1 MHGARSEEHCLTGEK
16 DGMTWTAALGWFFA
30 GYALLTGIFILLEN
44 RRPQATL
51 AWMLLF
57 LTLPGIGL
65 VIYALFGRDRKA
77 FSRQRQLARQNLEG
91 TAAPLLKQLLA
102 RQDAEI
108 GRLETQSLVRRR
120 LMSLVRRNSHSGLTT
135 RNRVAIQQDAS
146 TFYPSLMEDLRRAQR
161 TIYLQFYTWADDAFT
176 HKLKTILLERAAHG
190 VEVYD
195 PFGSLFRLTR
205 RYKRE
210 PSQGGVKWAPVSA
223 LYWLHTVSYR
233 NHRKIAV
240 IDGQVGYTGGMNI
253 GQEHI
258 DGGPTFDNWRDT
270 QVRLEGEAAA
280 VLQVVFLVDWYNA
293 TGEDLFA
300 ADRFPLL
307 ATEMPPTT
315 SEDPSTSDAYVPV
328 QILTSGP
335 DSEWRAIR
343 QLYFAMIMSARQ
355 RVRLQSPF
363 FILDA
368 TIAEALKAAALA
380 GIEVDVMVSDRGEGL
395 NQTPYW
401 AANTYLAE
409 VAVAGARVHM
419 YGKGYLHAKTLS
431 IDGEVCSIGSA
442 NLDIR
447 SFSINYEL
455 TAVIYDTR
463 LSGELE
469 AAFERDLKDCYSFE
483 PAGYLRIP
491 VLKRLRDSAARVLSP
506 LL

>member
-1 MHGARSEEHCLTGEK
+1 
-16 DGMTWTAALGWFFA
+16 MTWTAALGWFFA
-30 GYALLTGIFILLEN
+30 AYALLTGIFILLEN

-65 VIYALFGRDRKA
+65 AVYVLFGRDRKA
-77 FSRQRQLARQNLEG
+77 FSRQRKLARQNLQG
-91 TAAPLLKQLLA
+91 TAAPLIEQLLA
-102 RQDAEI
+102 RQDEEI
-108 GRLETQSLVRRR
+108 GRLEEQSLVRRR
-120 LMSLVRRNSHSGLTT
+120 LMSLVRRNSHSALTT
-135 RNRVAIQQDAS
+135 RNRVALQQNAS
-146 TFYPSLMEDLRRAQR
+146 VFYPCLMEDLRRAQR

-176 HKLKTILLERAAHG
+176 RQLKAILIERAAHG
-190 VEVYD
+190 VEVRLLYD

-210 PSQGGVKWAPVSA
+210 LSQGGVKSAPVSA
-223 LYWLHTVSYR
+223 LYRLHTISYR

-258 DGGPTFDNWRDT
+258 DGGPTFDRWRDT
-270 QVRLEGEAAA
+270 QVRLEGEGAA

-300 ADRFPLL
+300 ADRFPSL
-307 ATEMPPTT
+307 ANEVPPTT
-315 SEDPSTSDAYVPV
+315 PEGSGASDAYVPV

-343 QLYFAMIMSARQ
+343 QLYFAMIMSAQ
-355 RVRLQSPF
+355 HRVRLQSPF

-368 TIAEALKAAALA
+368 TIAEALRAAALA
-380 GIEVDVMVSDRGEGL
+380 GITVEVMVSDRGEGL

-409 VAVAGARVHM
+409 VAAAGAQVHM

-455 TAVIYDTR
+455 NAVIYDAR
-463 LSGELE
+463 LARELE
-469 AAFERDLKDCYSFE
+469 AAFERDLDDCYPFDAAAYRRGS
-483 PAGYLRIP
+483 IP
-491 VLKRLRDSAARVLSP
+491 KRLRDSTARLLSP

>member
-1 MHGARSEEHCLTGEK
+1 
-16 DGMTWTAALGWFFA
+16 MTWTAAIGWFFA

-65 VIYALFGRDRKA
+65 AVYVLFGRDRKA
-77 FSRQRQLARQNLEG
+77 FSRQRKLARQNLRG
-91 TAAPLLKQLLA
+91 TAAPLIEQLLA

-108 GRLETQSLVRRR
+108 GRVESQSPVRRR
-120 LMSLVRRNSHSGLTT
+120 LMSLVRRNSHSALTT
-135 RNRVAIQQDAS
+135 RNKVAIQQDAT
-146 TFYPSLMEDLRRAQR
+146 TFYPNLMEDLRQAQR

-176 HKLKTILLERAAHG
+176 RELKAILLERAAHG
-190 VEVYD
+190 VEVRLLYD
-195 PFGSLFRLTR
+195 PFGSLLRLTR
-205 RYKRE
+205 RYRRE
-210 PSQGGVKWAPVSA
+210 LDQGGVRVAPVSA
-223 LYWLHTVSYR
+223 LYRLHTISYR

-240 IDGQVGYTGGMNI
+240 IDGRVGYTGGMNI

-258 DGGPTFDNWRDT
+258 DGGPTFDRWRDT

-280 VLQVVFLVDWYNA
+280 VLQVVFLVDWYNG

-300 ADRFPLL
+300 ADRFPSL
-307 ATEMPPTT
+307 AEETT
-315 SEDPSTSDAYVPV
+315 ATTVEQGAGNAYVPV

-343 QLYFAMIMSARQ
+343 QLYFAMIMSAQQ
-355 RVRLQSPF
+355 RVRLQTPF

-368 TIAEALKAAALA
+368 TIAEALRAAALA
-380 GIEVDVMVSDRGEGL
+380 GIEVDVMVSDRGEGW

-401 AANTYLAE
+401 AANTYLTE
-409 VAVAGARVHM
+409 VAAAGARVYL

-455 TAVIYDTR
+455 NAVLYDTR
-463 LSGELE
+463 LARELE
-469 AAFERDLKDCYSFE
+469 AAFERDLHDCYPFDA
-483 PAGYLRIP
+483 AGYRRSSA
-491 VLKRLRDSAARVLSP
+491 LKLLRDSTARLLSP

>member
-1 MHGARSEEHCLTGEK
+1 
-16 DGMTWTAALGWFFA
+16 MTWTAAIGWFFA
-30 GYALLTGIFILLEN
+30 AYALLTGIFILLEN

-51 AWMLLF
+51 AWILLF
-57 LTLPGIGL
+57 LTLPIIGL
-65 VIYALFGRDRKA
+65 GIYVLFGRDRKA
-77 FSRQRQLARQNLEG
+77 FSRQSKLARQNLHG
-91 TAAPLLKQLLA
+91 TAAPLIEQLLA
-102 RQDAEI
+102 GQDAEI
-108 GRLETQSLVRRR
+108 SRLETQSPVRRR
-120 LMSLVRRNSHSGLTT
+120 LMSLVRRNSHSVLTT

-146 TFYPSLMEDLRRAQR
+146 TFYPHLMEDLRTAQR
-161 TIYLQFYTWADDAFT
+161 SIYLQFYTWADDAFT
-176 HKLKTILLERAAHG
+176 RELKAILIERVAQG
-190 VEVYD
+190 VEVRLLYD

-210 PSQGGVKWAPVSA
+210 LSRGGVQWAPVSA
-223 LYWLHTVSYR
+223 LYWLHTISYR

-240 IDGQVGYTGGMNI
+240 IDGRVGYTGGMNI
-253 GQEHI
+253 GQEHL
-258 DGGPTFDNWRDT
+258 DGGPSFDRWRDT

-293 TGEDLFA
+293 TAEDLFTP
-300 ADRFPLL
+300 DRFPSL
-307 ATEMPPTT
+307 ANEGP
-315 SEDPSTSDAYVPV
+315 PSTTEEPRAGDAYAPV

-343 QLYFAMIMSARQ
+343 QLYFAIIMAAQ
-355 RVRLQSPF
+355 HRVRLQTPF

-368 TIAEALKAAALA
+368 TIAEALRAAALA
-380 GIEVDVMVSDRGEGL
+380 GIVVDVMVSDRGEGL

-409 VAVAGARVHM
+409 VAAAGARVHM

-455 TAVIYDTR
+455 NAVIYDAR
-463 LSGELE
+463 LAQELE
-469 AAFERDLKDCYSFE
+469 AAFERDLGDC
-483 PAGYLRIP
+483 
-491 VLKRLRDSAARVLSP
+491 
-506 LL
+506 

>member
-1 MHGARSEEHCLTGEK
+1 MS
-16 DGMTWTAALGWFFA
+16 WTAALGWFFA
-30 GYALLTGIFILLEN
+30 AYALLTGIFILLEN

-57 LTLPGIGL
+57 LTLPVIGL
-65 VIYALFGRDRKA
+65 AVYALFGRDRKA
-77 FSRQRQLARQNLEG
+77 FSRQRKLARQNLQG
-91 TAAPLLKQLLA
+91 TAAPLIERLLA

-108 GRLETQSLVRRR
+108 RNLEAQGPVRRR
-120 LMSLVRRNSHSGLTT
+120 LMSLVRRNSHSALTA
-135 RNRVAIQQDAS
+135 RNRVAIQQNAA
-146 TFYPSLMEDLRRAQR
+146 TFYPNLMKDLRQAQR
-161 TIYLQFYTWADDAFT
+161 TIHLQFYTWADDAFT
-176 HKLKTILLERAAHG
+176 RELKVILTERAAQG
-190 VEVYD
+190 VEVRLLYD

-210 PSQGGVKWAPVSA
+210 LTKGGVYWAPVSA
-223 LYWLHTVSYR
+223 LYWLHTISYR

-240 IDGQVGYTGGMNI
+240 IDGRVGYTGGMNI
-253 GQEHI
+253 GQEHV
-258 DGGPTFDNWRDT
+258 DGGPGFDHWRDT
-270 QVRLEGEAAA
+270 QVRLEGEGAA

-300 ADRFPLL
+300 PERFPSL
-307 ATEMPPTT
+307 ANELPQSTT
-315 SEDPSTSDAYVPV
+315 DAPGARDTYVPV

-343 QLYFAMIMSARQ
+343 QLYFAMITSAQR

-368 TIAEALKAAALA
+368 TIAEALRAAALG
-380 GIEVDVMVSDRGEGL
+380 GIDVEVMVSDRGEGL

-409 VAVAGARVHM
+409 VAAAGARVHM
-419 YGKGYLHAKTLS
+419 YGNGYLHAKTLS

-455 TAVIYDTR
+455 NAVIYDAR
-463 LSGELE
+463 LARELE
-469 AAFERDLKDCYSFE
+469 AAFERDRGVCYPFE
-483 PAGYLRIP
+483 PSAYRESP
-491 VLKRLRDSAARVLSP
+491 VLKRLRDSAARLLSP

>member
-1 MHGARSEEHCLTGEK
+1 
-16 DGMTWTAALGWFFA
+16 MTWTAALGWFFA
-30 GYALLTGIFILLEN
+30 AYALLTGIFILLEN

-65 VIYALFGRDRKA
+65 AVYALFGRDRKA
-77 FSRQRQLARQNLEG
+77 FSRQRKLARQNMEG
-91 TAAPLLKQLLA
+91 TATPLIEQLLA
-102 RQDAEI
+102 RQDEEI
-108 GRLETQSLVRRR
+108 GRLETQSPVRRR
-120 LMSLVRRNSHSGLTT
+120 LMSLVRRNSHSALTT
-135 RNRVAIQQDAS
+135 RNRVAIQQNAA
-146 TFYPSLMEDLRRAQR
+146 TFYPNLMDDLRRAQR

-176 HKLKTILLERAAHG
+176 RELKAILLERAARG
-190 VEVYD
+190 VEVRLLYD

-210 PSQGGVKWAPVSA
+210 LTKGGVHWAPVSA
-223 LYWLHTVSYR
+223 LYWLHTISYR

-240 IDGQVGYTGGMNI
+240 IDGRVGYTGGMNI
-253 GQEHI
+253 AQEHI
-258 DGGPTFDNWRDT
+258 DGGPGFDRWRDT

-300 ADRFPLL
+300 ADRFPSL
-307 ATEMPPTT
+307 ANGL
-315 SEDPSTSDAYVPV
+315 PSTPTRKSEASDGYVPV

-343 QLYFAMIMSARQ
+343 QLYFAMIMSAQ
-355 RVRLQSPF
+355 ERVRLQSPF

-368 TIAEALKAAALA
+368 TIAEALRAAALA
-380 GIEVDVMVSDRGEGL
+380 GITVEVMVSDRGEGL

-409 VAVAGARVHM
+409 VAAAGARVHL

-447 SFSINYEL
+447 SFSINYEIN
-455 TAVIYDTR
+455 AVIYDAR
-463 LSGELE
+463 LSQELE
-469 AAFERDLKDCYSFE
+469 AAFERDLEDCYPFE
-483 PAGYLRIP
+483 PAEYRRSP
-491 VLKRLRDSAARVLSP
+491 VLKRLRDSTARLLSP

>member
-1 MHGARSEEHCLTGEK
+1 
-16 DGMTWTAALGWFFA
+16 MTWTAALGWFFA
-30 GYALLTGIFILLEN
+30 AYALLTGIFILLEN

-65 VIYALFGRDRKA
+65 AVYALFGRDRKA
-77 FSRQRQLARQNLEG
+77 FSRQRKLARQNMEG
-91 TAAPLLKQLLA
+91 TATPLIEQLLA
-102 RQDAEI
+102 RQDEEI
-108 GRLETQSLVRRR
+108 GRLETQSPVRRR
-120 LMSLVRRNSHSGLTT
+120 LMSLVRRNSHSALTT
-135 RNRVAIQQDAS
+135 RNRVSIQQDAS
-146 TFYPSLMEDLRRAQR
+146 SFYPSLMEDLRQAQR

-176 HKLKTILLERAAHG
+176 RELKAILLERAASG
-190 VEVYD
+190 VEVRLLYD

-210 PSQGGVKWAPVSA
+210 LTKGGVHWAPVSA
-223 LYWLHTVSYR
+223 LYWLHTISYR

-240 IDGQVGYTGGMNI
+240 IDGRVGYTGGMNI
-253 GQEHI
+253 AQEHI
-258 DGGPTFDNWRDT
+258 DGGPGFDHWRDT
-270 QVRLEGEAAA
+270 QIRLEGEAAS

-300 ADRFPLL
+300 PERFPSL
-307 ATEMPPTT
+307 ADEVPPTT
-315 SEDPSTSDAYVPV
+315 AEAQGASDGYVPV

-343 QLYFAMIMSARQ
+343 QLYFAMIMSAQ
-355 RVRLQSPF
+355 HHVRLQTPF

-368 TIAEALKAAALA
+368 TIAEALGATALA
-380 GIEVDVMVSDRGEGL
+380 GITVEVVVSDRGEGL

-409 VAVAGARVHM
+409 VAAAGARVHM

-455 TAVIYDTR
+455 NAVIYDAR
-463 LSGELE
+463 LAQELE
-469 AAFERDLKDCYSFE
+469 AAFDRDVKDCYPFE
-483 PAGYLRIP
+483 PEGYRRSP
-491 VLKRLRDSAARVLSP
+491 VLKRLRDSTARLLSP

>member
-1 MHGARSEEHCLTGEK
+1 
-16 DGMTWTAALGWFFA
+16 MTWTAALGWFFA
-30 GYALLTGIFILLEN
+30 AYALLTGMFILLEN

-77 FSRQRQLARQNLEG
+77 FSRQSKLARQNLEG
-91 TAAPLLKQLLA
+91 TAAPLIGQLLA

-108 GRLETQSLVRRR
+108 SRLETQSLVRGR
-120 LMSLVRRNSHSGLTT
+120 LMSLVRRNSHSALTT

-146 TFYPSLMEDLRRAQR
+146 TFYPSLMDDLRKAQR

-176 HKLKTILLERAAHG
+176 RELKGILIERAAHG
-190 VEVYD
+190 VEVRLLYD
-195 PFGSLFRLTR
+195 PFGSLFRLRR
-205 RYKRE
+205 RYRRDLTE
-210 PSQGGVKWAPVSA
+210 AGVHVAPVPA
-223 LYWLHTVSYR
+223 LYWLHTISYR

-253 GQEHI
+253 GQEHL
-258 DGGPTFDNWRDT
+258 DGGPTFDSWRDT
-270 QVRLEGEAAA
+270 QVRLEGEGAA

-293 TGEDLFA
+293 TAEDLFA
-300 ADRFPLL
+300 ADRFPSLGNGV
-307 ATEMPPTT
+307 PPAETR
-315 SEDPSTSDAYVPV
+315 DARAVDGLVPV
-328 QILTSGP
+328 QILASGP
-335 DSEWRAIR
+335 DSEWQAIR
-343 QLYFAMIMSARQ
+343 QLYFAMIMSAQ
-355 RVRLQSPF
+355 HRVRLQTPF

-380 GIEVDVMVSDRGEGL
+380 GIAVEVMVSDRGEGL

-409 VAVAGARVHM
+409 VAAAGARVHM
-419 YGKGYLHAKTLS
+419 YRKGYLHAKTLS
-431 IDGEVCSIGSA
+431 IDGEVCSVGSA

-447 SFSINYEL
+447 SFSINYEIN
-455 TAVIYDTR
+455 AVIYDAR
-463 LSGELE
+463 LAQELE
-469 AAFERDLKDCYSFE
+469 AAFERDLNDCYPFDA
-483 PAGYLRIP
+483 AGYGRSSAP
-491 VLKRLRDSAARVLSP
+491 KRLRDSTARLLSP

>member
-1 MHGARSEEHCLTGEK
+1 
-16 DGMTWTAALGWFFA
+16 MTWSVALGWFFA
-30 GYALLTGIFILLEN
+30 AYALLTGIFILLEN

-65 VIYALFGRDRKA
+65 AVYALFGRDRKA
-77 FSRQRQLARQNLEG
+77 FSRQRRLARQNLEG
-91 TAAPLLKQLLA
+91 TAAPLIEQLLA
-102 RQDAEI
+102 RQDEEI
-108 GRLETQSLVRRR
+108 GRLEMQSPVRRR
-120 LMSLVRRNSHSGLTT
+120 LMSLVRRNSHSALTT
-135 RNRVAIQQDAS
+135 RNRVAIQQNAA

-161 TIYLQFYTWADDAFT
+161 TIHLQFYTWADDAFT
-176 HKLKTILLERAAHG
+176 RELKAILLERAAHG
-190 VEVYD
+190 VEVRLLYD

-205 RYKRE
+205 RYKQE
-210 PSQGGVKWAPVSA
+210 LTKGGVQVAPVSA
-223 LYWLHTVSYR
+223 LYWLHTISYR

-258 DGGPTFDNWRDT
+258 DGGPTFDSWRDT

-293 TGEDLFA
+293 TGEDLFTP
-300 ADRFPLL
+300 DRFPSLGNGV
-307 ATEMPPTT
+307 PPASAGDTGAV
-315 SEDPSTSDAYVPV
+315 DGHVPV

-343 QLYFAMIMSARQ
+343 QLYFAMIMAAQ
-355 RVRLQSPF
+355 HCVRLQSPF

-368 TIAEALKAAALA
+368 TIAEALRAAALA
-380 GIEVDVMVSDRGEGL
+380 GVKVEVMVSDRGEGL

-409 VAVAGARVHM
+409 VAAAGARVHM

-455 TAVIYDTR
+455 NAVIYDAR
-463 LSGELE
+463 LARELE
-469 AAFERDLKDCYSFE
+469 AAFERDLDDSYPFDAAAYRERS
-483 PAGYLRIP
+483 ALR
-491 VLKRLRDSAARVLSP
+491 RLRDSTARLLSP

>member
-1 MHGARSEEHCLTGEK
+1 
-16 DGMTWTAALGWFFA
+16 MTWTAVLGWFFA
-30 GYALLTGIFILLEN
+30 AYALLTGIFILLEN

-65 VIYALFGRDRKA
+65 AVYALFGRDRKA
-77 FSRQRQLARQNLEG
+77 FSRQRKLARQNMVG
-91 TAAPLLKQLLA
+91 TATPLIEQLLA
-102 RQDAEI
+102 RQDEEI
-108 GRLETQSLVRRR
+108 DRLETQSPVRRR
-120 LMSLVRRNSHSGLTT
+120 LMSLVRRNSHSALTT
-135 RNRVAIQQDAS
+135 RNRVAIQQNAS
-146 TFYPSLMEDLRRAQR
+146 TFYPNLMEDLRQAQR

-176 HKLKTILLERAAHG
+176 RELKAILTERAANG
-190 VEVYD
+190 VEVRLLYD
-195 PFGSLFRLTR
+195 PFGSLFRITR

-210 PSQGGVKWAPVSA
+210 LTKGGVHWAPVSA
-223 LYWLHTVSYR
+223 LYWLHTISYR

-240 IDGQVGYTGGMNI
+240 IDGRVGYTGGMNI
-253 GQEHI
+253 AQEHI
-258 DGGPTFDNWRDT
+258 DGGPGFDRWRDT

-300 ADRFPLL
+300 AERFPSL
-307 ATEMPPTT
+307 ANGL
-315 SEDPSTSDAYVPV
+315 PSTPTVNSEASDGYVPV

-343 QLYFAMIMSARQ
+343 QLYFAMIMSAQ
-355 RVRLQSPF
+355 HHVRLQTPF

-368 TIAEALKAAALA
+368 TIAEALRAAALA
-380 GIEVDVMVSDRGEGL
+380 NIEVEVMVIDRGEGL

-409 VAVAGARVHM
+409 VAAAGARVHM
-419 YGKGYLHAKTLS
+419 YGAGYLHAKTLS

-455 TAVIYDTR
+455 NAVIYDAR
-463 LSGELE
+463 LAQELE
-469 AAFERDLKDCYSFE
+469 AAFERDVKDCYPFE
-483 PAGYLRIP
+483 PAEYRRSP
-491 VLKRLRDSAARVLSP
+491 VLKRLRDSTARLLSP

>member
-1 MHGARSEEHCLTGEK
+1 
-16 DGMTWTAALGWFFA
+16 MTWTAALGWFFA

-65 VIYALFGRDRKA
+65 AVYALFGRDRKA
-77 FSRQRQLARQNLEG
+77 FSRQRKLARQNLEG
-91 TAAPLLKQLLA
+91 TAAPLIEQLLA

-108 GRLETQSLVRRR
+108 GRLETQSPVRRR
-120 LMSLVRRNSHSGLTT
+120 LMSLVRRNSHSALTT
-135 RNRVAIQQDAS
+135 RNRVTIQQNAS
-146 TFYPSLMEDLRRAQR
+146 AFYPSLMEDLRAAQR
-161 TIYLQFYTWADDAFT
+161 TIDLQFYTWADDAFT
-176 HKLKTILLERAAHG
+176 RELKAILIERAANG
-190 VEVYD
+190 VEVHLLYD

-205 RYKRE
+205 RYRRDLNE
-210 PSQGGVKWAPVSA
+210 GGVHVAPVSA
-223 LYWLHTVSYR
+223 LYWLHTISYR

-240 IDGQVGYTGGMNI
+240 IDGEVGYTGGMNI

-258 DGGPTFDNWRDT
+258 DGGPTFDRWRDT
-270 QVRLEGEAAA
+270 QVRLEGEGAA

-307 ATEMPPTT
+307 GNGAPPA
-315 SEDPSTSDAYVPV
+315 PAGNADAVDDHVPV

-343 QLYFAMIMSARQ
+343 QLYFAMIVSAQQ

-368 TIAEALKAAALA
+368 TIAEALRAAALA
-380 GIEVDVMVSDRGEGL
+380 GIAVEVMVSDRGEGL

-409 VAVAGARVHM
+409 VAAAGARVHM

-447 SFSINYEL
+447 SFSINYEIN
-455 TAVIYDTR
+455 AVIYDAR
-463 LSGELE
+463 LAQELE
-469 AAFERDLKDCYSFE
+469 AAFDRDLADCYPFE
-483 PAGYLRIP
+483 PAGYRRNPI
-491 VLKRLRDSAARVLSP
+491 LKRLRDSTARLLSP

>member
-1 MHGARSEEHCLTGEK
+1 
-16 DGMTWTAALGWFFA
+16 MTWTAALGWFFA
-30 GYALLTGIFILLEN
+30 AYALLTGTFILLEN

-65 VIYALFGRDRKA
+65 AVYALFGRDRKA
-77 FSRQRQLARQNLEG
+77 FSRQRKLARQNMEG
-91 TAAPLLKQLLA
+91 TAAPLIEQLLA
-102 RQDAEI
+102 RQDEEL
-108 GRLETQSLVRRR
+108 GRLETQGPVRRR
-120 LMSLVRRNSHSGLTT
+120 LMSLVRRNSHSALTT
-135 RNRVAIQQDAS
+135 RNRVAIQQNAAA
-146 TFYPSLMEDLRRAQR
+146 FYPHLMEDLRQAQR
-161 TIYLQFYTWADDAFT
+161 TIHLQFYTWADDPFT
-176 HKLKTILLERAAHG
+176 RELKAILIERAAHG
-190 VEVYD
+190 VEVRLLYD
-195 PFGSLFRLTR
+195 PFGSLVRLTR

-210 PSQGGVKWAPVSA
+210 LTKGGVRWAPVSA

-240 IDGQVGYTGGMNI
+240 IDGRIGYTGGMNI
-253 GQEHI
+253 GQEHL
-258 DGGPTFDNWRDT
+258 DGGPGFERWRDT

-300 ADRFPLL
+300 ADRFPSL
-307 ATEMPPTT
+307 ANGVPTMPTENPG
-315 SEDPSTSDAYVPV
+315 ERDGQVPV

-343 QLYFAMIMSARQ
+343 QLYFAMITSAQQ

-368 TIAEALKAAALA
+368 TIAEALRAAALA
-380 GIEVDVMVSDRGEGL
+380 GIAVEVMVSDRGEGL

-409 VAVAGARVHM
+409 VAAAGARVHM

-455 TAVIYDTR
+455 NAVIYDAR
-463 LSGELE
+463 LAQELE
-469 AAFERDLKDCYSFE
+469 AAFERDLEDCYPFE
-483 PAGYLRIP
+483 PGGYRRSP
-491 VLKRLRDSAARVLSP
+491 VLKRLRDSAARLLSP

>member
-1 MHGARSEEHCLTGEK
+1 
-16 DGMTWTAALGWFFA
+16 MTWTVALGWFFA
-30 GYALLTGIFILLEN
+30 AYALLTGVYILLEN

-57 LTLPGIGL
+57 LLLPVIGL
-65 VIYALFGRDRKA
+65 AIYVLFGRDRKA
-77 FSRQRQLARQNLEG
+77 FSRQRKLARQNLEG
-91 TAAPLLKQLLA
+91 TAAPLIEQLLA

-108 GRLETQSLVRRR
+108 GSLEEQSPVRRR
-120 LMSLVRRNSHSGLTT
+120 LMSLVRRNSHSALTT
-135 RNRVAIQQDAS
+135 RNRVAIQQNAS
-146 TFYPSLMEDLRRAQR
+146 TFYPSLMEDLRQAQR

-176 HKLKTILLERAAHG
+176 RELKAILTERAAHG
-190 VEVYD
+190 VEVRLLYD

-210 PSQGGVKWAPVSA
+210 LGQGGVKSAPVSA

-240 IDGQVGYTGGMNI
+240 IDGRVGYTGGMNI
-253 GQEHI
+253 AQEHI
-258 DGGPTFDNWRDT
+258 DGGPTFDHWRDT

-300 ADRFPLL
+300 AERFPSLGNE
-307 ATEMPPTT
+307 APAVEAG
-315 SEDPSTSDAYVPV
+315 DAGAVDGHVPV

-343 QLYFAMIMSARQ
+343 QLYFAMITSAQ
-355 RVRLQSPF
+355 HHVRLQTPF

-368 TIAEALKAAALA
+368 TIAEALGAAALA
-380 GIEVDVMVSDRGEGL
+380 GVAVDVMVSDRGEGL

-409 VAVAGARVHM
+409 VAAAGAQVHM

-455 TAVIYDTR
+455 NGVIYDAR
-463 LSGELE
+463 LAQELE
-469 AAFERDLKDCYSFE
+469 AAFERDLTNCYPFDA
-483 PAGYLRIP
+483 AGYRRSPL
-491 VLKRLRDSAARVLSP
+491 LKRLRDSTARLLSP

>member
-1 MHGARSEEHCLTGEK
+1 VGSLPLSLNPI
-16 DGMTWTAALGWFFA
+16 TWSAAVGWFFA
-30 GYALLTGIFILLEN
+30 AYALLTGIYIALEN

-57 LTLPGIGL
+57 LGLPGIGL

-77 FSRQRQLARQNLEG
+77 FSRQSKLVRQNLKAA
-91 TAAPLLKQLLA
+91 TAPLLDQLLE

-108 GRLETQSLVRRR
+108 GRLESQSLVRRR
-120 LMSLVRRNSHSGLTT
+120 LMSLVRHNSHSVLTT
-135 RNRVAIQQDAS
+135 RNRVAIQQNAS
-146 TFYPSLMEDLRRAQR
+146 VHYPSLMEDLRRAQR
-161 TIYLQFYTWADDAFT
+161 TIDLQYYTWADDRFT
-176 HKLKTILLERAAHG
+176 RELKGILIERAMSG
-190 VEVYD
+190 VEVRLLYD
-195 PFGSLFRLTR
+195 PFGSLARLTR

-210 PSQGGVKWAPVSA
+210 LREGGVHWAPVSA
-223 LYWLHTVSYR
+223 LYWLHTISYR

-240 IDGQVGYTGGMNI
+240 IDGRIGYTGGMNI
-253 GQEHI
+253 GQEHL
-258 DGGPTFDNWRDT
+258 DGGPSFDHWRDT

-280 VLQVVFLVDWYNA
+280 VLQAVFLVDWYNA
-293 TGEDLFA
+293 TGEDLFS
-300 ADRFPLL
+300 ADRFPL
-307 ATEMPPTT
+307 PPG
-315 SEDPSTSDAYVPV
+315 DRLPSSNAEVEADASYVPV

-335 DSEWRAIR
+335 DSEWRGIR
-343 QLYFAMIMSARQ
+343 QLYFALIMSAQ
-355 RVRLQSPF
+355 HRVCLQTPF

-380 GIEVDVMVSDRGEGL
+380 GIDVEIMVSDRGEGL

-409 VAVAGARVHM
+409 VAAAGARVHM

-455 TAVIYDTR
+455 NAVIYDSALAR
-463 LSGELE
+463 ELE
-469 AAFERDLKDCYSFE
+469 QAFERDRERCYPFNQAEYRNRS
-483 PAGYLRIP
+483 GLS
-491 VLKRLRDSAARVLSP
+491 RLRDSAARLFSP